1 LENRPGSSWVPSQKP
16 RVIKPS
22 RDDVADQELIT
33 ASGPALPD
41 VGQLSSIRQEY
52 HTSEAQRCRTE
63 PREKTTQI
71 FEAM

>member
-1 LENRPGSSWVPSQKP
+1 MIGNF
-16 RVIKPS
+16 
-22 RDDVADQELIT
+22 
-33 ASGPALPD
+33 ASTLWP
-41 VGQLSSIRQEY
+41 QLSSIRQEY

>member
-1 LENRPGSSWVPSQKP
+1 MIDKWC
-16 RVIKPS
+16 
-22 RDDVADQELIT
+22 
-33 ASGPALPD
+33 
-41 VGQLSSIRQEY
+41 VGEQLSSIRQEY